1 MKKRLLWG
9 ALALLVLI
17 VAYEYQPARYYAL
30 YCLDE
35 NAEQAGQWN
44 SKYDGYFLGEN
55 GCFYNPENIA
65 IEDIP
70 ALHTKNTNKNVAPLW
85 YINGA
90 NLRADWVH
98 TQMHRIA
105 YSSGRPVI
113 AIYNSTLGGR
123 FIDAPGDAIN
133 GSLATSTAEKVI
145 LDALSQEKDIYF
157 QVNSQGA
164 MHMRKVLRNIVTGV
178 EAEQLANIHVLTVG
192 GAASD
197 FPDGPTY
204 VHLVN
209 ESDPVPSGAGVLS
222 EGAKPGLHAEI
233 IRFSAKD
240 PNPMERGFRFFGPVT
255 TIFLSVHGLMVYQSH
270 FPSSFMAAPERT
282 AQQAP

>member
-9 ALALLVLI
+9 AVALLVLI

-70 ALHTKNTNKNVAPLW
+70 ALHTENTNRNAAPLW
-85 YINGA
+85 YINGV

-98 TQMHRIA
+98 AQMHRIA
-105 YSSGRPVI
+105 DSSGRPVI
-113 AIYNSTLGGR
+113 TIYNSTLGGR
-123 FIDAPGDAIN
+123 FIDAAGDATN
-133 GSLATSTAEKVI
+133 GSLVTSTAEKVI
-145 LDALSQEKDIYF
+145 LDALSQGKAIYF

-164 MHMRKVLRNIVTGV
+164 MHMGTVLRNIVRGV
-178 EAEQLANIHVLTVG
+178 EAEELANIHVLTAG

-197 FPDGPTY
+197 FPDGPIY

-209 ESDPVPSGAGVLS
+209 ERDPVPSGAGVLS
-222 EGAKPGLHAEI
+222 EGAKPGLNAEI

-240 PNPMERGFRFFGPVT
+240 PNPMEKGFRLFGPLT
-255 TIFLSVHGLMVYQSH
+255 KIFLSVHGFMTYQVR
-270 FPSSFMAAPERT
+270 FPSSFMAEPERT
-282 AQQAP
+282 AQ